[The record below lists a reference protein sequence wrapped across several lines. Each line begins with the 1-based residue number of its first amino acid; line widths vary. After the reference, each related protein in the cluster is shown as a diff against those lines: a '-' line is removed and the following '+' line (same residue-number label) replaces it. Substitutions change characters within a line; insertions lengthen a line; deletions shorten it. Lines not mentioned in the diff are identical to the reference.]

1 MDKKAAISVG
11 EMAKM
16 LGISKPKAYE
26 LANRADFPKITL
38 GRRIIIPVETFMKW
52 LDNEAMRG

>member
-11 EMAKM
+11 EMAEM

-26 LANRADFPKITL
+26 PVNREDFPKITL

-52 LDNEAMRG
+52 LDEEAMRG

>member
-1 MDKKAAISVG
+1 MDKKAAINVG
-11 EMAKM
+11 EMAEM

-26 LANRADFPKITL
+26 LVNREDFPKITL

-52 LDNEAMRG
+52 LDKEAMHG